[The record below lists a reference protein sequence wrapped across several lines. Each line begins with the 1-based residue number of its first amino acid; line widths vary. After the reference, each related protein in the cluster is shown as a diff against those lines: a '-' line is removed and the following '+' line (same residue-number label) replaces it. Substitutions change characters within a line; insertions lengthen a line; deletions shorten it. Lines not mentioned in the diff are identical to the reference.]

1 MDFRISDN
9 PPKLYAE
16 SCGYMPLFQERGFKT
31 FITFSV
37 WFKILQKCTVTDKV
51 KESLPCKQLQFLQSS
66 KPCAFACPG
75 CINECMFSRSREA
88 VLILHSWQLEGWAWF
103 QSPHS
108 HWAARGHDQG
118 REGEEECG
126 QELYG
131 SSLNNLSGLWG
142 IRAVSNNLVPPPEL
156 ISGPGC
162 EGPVEEVV
170 GNMDS
175 ALVGLHVKDLFTG
188 ESFTI
193 SRNWLTLMGEP
204 HWGQQDSKCQSIRI
218 QEIKRYG
225 EDIPQLCF

>member
-1 MDFRISDN
+1 M
-9 PPKLYAE
+9 
-16 SCGYMPLFQERGFKT
+16 QRGQMGK
-31 FITFSV
+31 
-37 WFKILQKCTVTDKV
+37 
-51 KESLPCKQLQFLQSS
+51 
-66 KPCAFACPG
+66 
-75 CINECMFSRSREA
+75 
-88 VLILHSWQLEGWAWF
+88 H
-103 QSPHS
+103 
-108 HWAARGHDQG
+108 QG
-118 REGEEECG
+118 RSGGRGGEEECG

-193 SRNWLTLMGEP
+193 SRNWLTLGGAVSPKSARAWMSNYQNKENKKTYLTP
-204 HWGQQDSKCQSIRI
+204 RSSHSSI
-218 QEIKRYG
+218 G
-225 EDIPQLCF
+225 SN